1 MQFLPL
7 LRLFKRFR
15 PFNFRVVTFDVSNN
29 RLFVRLI
36 RALMITQIVNNR
48 LHLRVNLLLF
58 GLDRLAFS
66 NVRTLKYLIRNL
78 TNRLQNK
85 ILAIVNSL

>member
-1 MQFLPL
+1 
-7 LRLFKRFR
+7 
-15 PFNFRVVTFDVSNN
+15 
-29 RLFVRLI
+29 
-36 RALMITQIVNNR
+36 MITQIVNNR
-48 LHLRVNLLLF
+48 LYLGFNLPLF
-58 GLDRLAFS
+58 RFNGLTLS